1 MAPSSVW
8 TWAAL
13 AGPRKVSS
21 AFLFRPHLNTT
32 VARIDGA
39 RSMAINR
46 LGRRLG
52 FFEPEGRAVG
62 ILRLILEGVAILW
75 AIWMAVIII
84 KAIQF
89 YIRDRRS
96 GLF

>member
-1 MAPSSVW
+1 
-8 TWAAL
+8 
-13 AGPRKVSS
+13 
-21 AFLFRPHLNTT
+21 
-32 VARIDGA
+32 
-39 RSMAINR
+39 MAINR